1 MIIEILLMT
10 NKVKQILDAFDS
22 ATVDEILAALDEIKS
37 HFKSDITRDY
47 LQGKIKSIKETNDI
61 SEQKKLCKNLLPY
74 FDWYLQG
81 S

>member
-10 NKVKQILDAFDS
+10 NKIKQILDAFDS

-47 LQGKIKSIKETNDI
+47 LQGKIKSIKETNDKL
-61 SEQKKLCKNLLPY
+61 EQKKLCKNLLPY